1 MEVMKHQFST
11 HFPQE
16 ETETLTMSEDPAKDI
31 NFREAEVD
39 MLRTQKDEDLERYR
53 REVERRG
60 RSWGEL
66 DIEQEV

>member
-1 MEVMKHQFST
+1 
-11 HFPQE
+11 
-16 ETETLTMSEDPAKDI
+16 
-31 NFREAEVD
+31 

-66 DIEQEV
+66 DIE